1 MNDKA
6 VHDRLVELGFAV
18 GGGTPEELTAYMR
31 QEFTRTGD
39 LIRAANIHE

>member
-1 MNDKA
+1 
-6 VHDRLVELGFAV
+6 VHDRLVELGFDV

-31 QEFTRTGD
+31 QEYTRTGD